1 MIVSD
6 KPAAA
11 EPQGQGNGA
20 TAPSEGNGASEDR
33 LVETFQFDP
42 FGPSEEAQET
52 VEAEA
57 PVEAAVTPTASPAAP
72 AEDPRDALAPVIGD
86 LADAVRTMRQPPAPT
101 EAPDE
106 VPSYLYEIPQPM
118 LQAIYAEDPAMR
130 AKGLQLLVAATARAA
145 HRGLLETVRKEIG
158 SAVSGTETRMQQH
171 MASQQ
176 QAQAVHNDFYGRYPQ
191 LNNPALVPLVVQV
204 AQRLGTEQKVRAYTP
219 AFGDAIAA
227 AVVAAVQ
234 GIAPTVAKPT
244 AKPQP
249 AVFGGNARPAAPK
262 SKSSLSD
269 EIAEMLF

>member
-6 KPAAA
+6 KVEGNVAA
-11 EPQGQGNGA
+11 
-20 TAPSEGNGASEDR
+20 APSESGEAASSEDK

-42 FGPSEEAQET
+42 FGPSEEAP
-52 VEAEA
+52 EAAEAAA
-57 PVEAAVTPTASPAAP
+57 PVEAAVTPTAPAP
-72 AEDPRDALAPVIGD
+72 TPTEDPRDALVPVIGD
-86 LADAVRTMRQPPAPT
+86 LADAVRTMRAPPVQT

-118 LQAIYAEDPAMR
+118 QQAIYAEDPAMR

-158 SAVSGTETRMQQH
+158 SAVSGTESRMQQH
-171 MASQQ
+171 IASQQ
-176 QAQAVHNDFYGRYPQ
+176 QAQAVHNDFYSRYPQ

-204 AQRLGTEQKVRAYTP
+204 AQRLGTEQKVRSYTP

-234 GIAPTVAKPT
+234 GIAPVAKPV

-262 SKSSLSD
+262 GKTSLSD
-269 EIAEMLF
+269 EISEMLF